1 MAAEAPAETQPGE
14 DMLCGKW
21 GDGLQGGSKGG
32 VQSGVT
38 AEVAARPGYRHC
50 VCQVYVLGLA
60 MARKCMCWDLRWC
73 CVLVS

>member
-50 VCQVYVLGLA
+50 VCQVYVLGTCDGQEQRL
-60 MARKCMCWDLRWC
+60 C